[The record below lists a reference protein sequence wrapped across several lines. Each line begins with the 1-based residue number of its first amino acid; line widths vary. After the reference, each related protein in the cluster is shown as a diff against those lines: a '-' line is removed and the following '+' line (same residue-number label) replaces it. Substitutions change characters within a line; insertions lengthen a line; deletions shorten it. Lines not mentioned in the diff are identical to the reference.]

1 MHERQGFVMENKEIC
16 TQSAN
21 RSLLPVRN
29 KNWRSYLGQCLVGLA
44 LRATQDRD
52 TPLASL
58 NFSVAD
64 NTITMTARGASG
76 QPQEREKLHQ
86 SIANLIASNFI
97 EGDNPIF
104 ADIFRANAVTVESQS
119 GLTLRFH
126 EEDAMKMSD
135 MADYLTE
142 TLPGYALNGVSLSLD
157 GAVLSRGASH
167 EPHVNEVTVNGPDTR
182 SSTTFAVHNK
192 ANDTNSIVISR
203 LGIPLFSVPAAQ
215 GRTGALD
222 IVGTSGD
229 DYFLPTARDMISG
242 LTHTAASLPSKIMSL
257 NAQAV
262 RAQSFD
268 ENLRP
273 VFLEGGLINKLP
285 QHVVDNL
292 TPEDT
297 KKLITYEIG
306 NAVYNLYP
314 FHVNSAMTD
323 GLVDD
328 ATPGHLTVPKKTM
341 ELIDRWRF
349 AGKRANEARKDN
361 SSFSV
366 GLTDMD
372 SHVGRDDLGN
382 PIFYVGQDAHDWS
395 DQRMDAKA
403 AQHVTASLNLPLHE
417 QLEEMT
423 SIIAEMSKDMTVM
436 RMRNIMRETIG
447 GDCLIFYTD
456 TPQSRSPV
464 AALIDFVWPEHA
476 LAREIPSI
484 EQTTAEPFQGEW
496 RDDAWTSST
505 TTPDISLTPEQ
516 EAPSSPEQ
524 PEDEVVEETEPE
536 RVQEAE
542 NAQPV
547 IEADEGNTTHADL
560 FEATLD
566 SVAPAPQE
574 PETTTPVEPEPEP
587 ENAQVD
593 SASNEATALENA
605 ENTAFS
611 TDGIPASLEDI
622 FAEMD
627 EPKSQN
633 HTAEKTSE
641 IPEEAPPAQPPEEAP
656 APATPITPSPEV
668 EADTTPAQTNS
679 EEHAEPTQEEEALS
693 DFDAVLSD
701 FNIGGVETLI
711 AETQEAKAEPSLT
724 VIDTVAI
731 EEAGR
736 QAVKAI
742 DLSRAP
748 VIAEQED
755 EVTFSRGM

>member
-1 MHERQGFVMENKEIC
+1 MENKEIC

-44 LRATQDRD
+44 LRATQDHD

-64 NTITMTARGASG
+64 NTITMTARSASG

-97 EGDNPIF
+97 ERDNPIF

-119 GLTLRFH
+119 GLTVRFH
-126 EEDAMKMSD
+126 EEDAMKMND

-142 TLPGYALNGVSLSLD
+142 TLPGYALNGISLSLD
-157 GAVLSRGASH
+157 GAVLSRGVSH
-167 EPHVNEVTVNGPDTR
+167 EPHANEVTVNGPDAR

-192 ANDTNSIVISR
+192 KNDTNSIVISR
-203 LGIPLFSVPAAQ
+203 LGIPLFSVPATQ

-273 VFLEGGLINKLP
+273 IFLEGGLINKLP

-314 FHVNSAMTD
+314 FHVKSAMTD

-328 ATPGHLTVPKKTM
+328 AAPGSLTISKKTM

-349 AGKRANEARKDN
+349 ACRRANEARGTG

-366 GLTDMD
+366 GITDME

-423 SIIAEMSKDMTVM
+423 NIISEMSKDMTVM

-464 AALIDFVWPEHA
+464 ATLLDFVWPEHA

-496 RDDAWTSST
+496 RDDAWTSSVT
-505 TTPDISLTPEQ
+505 EPDISLTPEQ
-516 EAPSSPEQ
+516 ATLSPPEE
-524 PEDEVVEETEPE
+524 PEDEVAEEDEPE
-536 RVQEAE
+536 HAQEAE
-542 NAQPV
+542 STQPV
-547 IEADEGNTTHADL
+547 IEAHEGNTTHADL

-566 SVAPAPQE
+566 SVAPALQE
-574 PETTTPVEPEPEP
+574 PENVTPLQQKTEP
-587 ENAQVD
+587 ENVQVD

-605 ENTAFS
+605 ENTSFS

-627 EPKSQN
+627 EPDSQS
-633 HTAEKTSE
+633 HSTEKTG
-641 IPEEAPPAQPPEEAP
+641 APPENVPP
-656 APATPITPSPEV
+656 APTAPIAPLPEV
-668 EADTTPAQTNS
+668 KADTIPAQNNN
-679 EEHAEPTQEEEALS
+679 EEHIEPKQEDEALS

-711 AETQEAKAEPSLT
+711 AETQEAKTEPSLT

-731 EEAGR
+731 EEVGR

-748 VIAEQED
+748 MIAEQED

>member
-1 MHERQGFVMENKEIC
+1 MHERQGLAMENKEIC

-44 LRATQDRD
+44 LRATQDHD
-52 TPLASL
+52 TPLESL

-64 NTITMTARGASG
+64 NAITMTARGASG

-97 EGDNPIF
+97 ERDNPIF

-119 GLTLRFH
+119 GLTVRFH
-126 EEDAMKMSD
+126 KEDAMKMND

-142 TLPGYALNGVSLSLD
+142 TLPGYALNGISLSLD
-157 GAVLSRGASH
+157 GAVLSRGVSH
-167 EPHVNEVTVNGPDTR
+167 EPHANEVTVNGPDTR

-192 ANDTNSIVISR
+192 KNDTNSIVISR
-203 LGIPLFSVPAAQ
+203 LGIPLFSVPATQ

-242 LTHTAASLPSKIMSL
+242 LAHTAASLPSKIMSL

-262 RAQSFD
+262 RAKSFD

-273 VFLEGGLINKLP
+273 IFLEGGLINKLP

-314 FHVNSAMTD
+314 FHVKSAIND

-328 ATPGHLTVPKKTM
+328 EAPGSLTISKKTM

-349 AGKRANEARKDN
+349 ACRRANEARGAG
-361 SSFSV
+361 SSSYSV
-366 GLTDMD
+366 GITDMD

-403 AQHVTASLNLPLHE
+403 AQHVTASLNLPHSE

-423 SIIAEMSKDMTVM
+423 NIISEMSKDMTVM

-464 AALIDFVWPEHA
+464 ATLLDFVWPEHV

-484 EQTTAEPFQGEW
+484 EQATAEPFQGEW
-496 RDDAWTSST
+496 RDDVWTSST
-505 TTPDISLTPEQ
+505 TTPDVSL
-516 EAPSSPEQ
+516 SPEQ
-524 PEDEVVEETEPE
+524 VTPVSSGESEVNRGQEDASPEH
-536 RVQEAE
+536 VQEVE
-542 NAQPV
+542 SIQPAL
-547 IEADEGNTTHADL
+547 ETHEGNAPQTDL
-560 FEATLD
+560 FESTLNG
-566 SVAPAPQE
+566 VTPALQE
-574 PETTTPVEPEPEP
+574 PESVTPAQQRPEP
-587 ENAQVD
+587 ENVQVD
-593 SASNEATALENA
+593 SGSNETTALENV
-605 ENTAFS
+605 ENTSFS

-627 EPKSQN
+627 EPESQSPS
-633 HTAEKTSE
+633 TEKTGAPSE
-641 IPEEAPPAQPPEEAP
+641 NAPPAPTAP
-656 APATPITPSPEV
+656 VTSLPEV
-668 EADTTPAQTNS
+668 EADTIPAQNNN
-679 EEHAEPTQEEEALS
+679 EHIEPKQEDDALS

-701 FNIGGVETLI
+701 FNIGGVETII
-711 AETQEAKAEPSLT
+711 AETREEKTEPSLT
-724 VIDTVAI
+724 VIDTIAI